1 MIVVD
6 SSVIAPALTDE
17 DVLGDRL
24 RARLADERL
33 AAPAF
38 IDLEVASIWRR
49 YSRAGRLSPRRAD
62 AALADLA
69 DLPLERAPHGPLLRR
84 IWELRDNLSAYDASY
99 VALAE
104 ALDTI
109 LLTGDE
115 RLARAPG
122 IQCGVELLT
131 VE

>member
-1 MIVVD
+1 VVAVD
-6 SSVIAPALTDE
+6 ASVIAPALTNE
-17 DVLGDRL
+17 EELGDRL
-24 RARLADERL
+24 RERL
-33 AAPAF
+33 ERERLVAPAL
-38 IDLEVASIWRR
+38 IDLEVASAWRGQV
-49 YSRAGRLSPRRAD
+49 RAGRLSAGRAEVAFSD
-62 AALADLA
+62 LAALR
-69 DLPLERAPHGPLLRR
+69 LERTRHGPLMGR

-122 IQCGVELLT
+122 IQCEVELLT